1 MPKRI
6 LALVVFLLALV
17 CPGLSGAEVG
27 DSAARYQLVQAQI
40 GDEVPS
46 RGPVDRATVY
56 VLVCTDQRLYVFRA
70 CYSPQMEKV
79 IKHFPRGC
87 LLQYRGNA
95 LMAQPPKAQMQA
107 LADSCNSKGFVL
119 DLAPTN

>member
-6 LALVVFLLALV
+6 LQLVVFLLALV
-17 CPGLSGAEVG
+17 CHGLSGVEVG

-40 GDEVPS
+40 GDEVPQH
-46 RGPVDRATVY
+46 GPMDRATVY
-56 VLVCTDQRLYVFRA
+56 VLVCPDQPLHVFRA
-70 CYSPQMEKV
+70 CYSHQMEEV

-87 LLQYRGNA
+87 VLQYRGNA

-107 LADSCNSKGFVL
+107 LADSCKSKGFVL